1 MPMAGKSSR
10 FNTSRPKWML
20 THPHSGNYM
29 ALASISK
36 LNLSIFDNLYFV
48 FLQKHQDEFGFR
60 NGFENQLAQLG
71 VD

>member
-1 MPMAGKSSR
+1 MQNLIMPMAGKSSR

-20 THPHSGNYM
+20 THPYSGNYM

-48 FLQKHQDEFGFR
+48 FLQKYQDEFGF
-60 NGFENQLAQLG
+60 
-71 VD
+71 